1 MLDPLA
7 TASVKVNMLP
17 LASKVDPLD
26 GIQEARKGLIDKAL
40 SGIPLSDEDSM
51 NLATSSQSELVS
63 ICQAASIIRNKGKGI
78 DVTFSPKVFIPLTQ
92 LCKDFCGYCTFRKT
106 PSETSNLYM
115 TQEEVL
121 NLGIKG
127 QSMGCTEALFTLG
140 DRPEQRYPLAKS
152 WLRSHECVTTI
163 QYLQNS
169 CSLILNK
176 TSMLPHSNPG
186 ILSRKQLQSLKLVNA
201 SIGIMLETISDRL
214 TKSGM
219 PHDRAPSKWP
229 KVRLKTLNNAGSLK
243 IPFTTGILVGI
254 GETRKERVEAILAI
268 RESHRQHGHI
278 QEVIVQ
284 NFRAKKNT
292 LMFNHP
298 NTSTEDLLW
307 TVAMTRLVLGPN
319 ANIQVPPNLNSSDY
333 PLFLLAGI
341 NDWGGVSPLTI
352 DHVNPESP
360 WPKLEELHEN
370 TKSLGFNL
378 KPRLPIYPEYII
390 DRKPYLSENIRDRIQ
405 GLVDSAGYVKGGIA
419 RYVRGRN

>member
-1 MLDPLA
+1 
-7 TASVKVNMLP
+7 
-17 LASKVDPLD
+17 
-26 GIQEARKGLIDKAL
+26 
-40 SGIPLSDEDSM
+40 
-51 NLATSSQSELVS
+51 
-63 ICQAASIIRNKGKGI
+63 
-78 DVTFSPKVFIPLTQ
+78 
-92 LCKDFCGYCTFRKT
+92 
-106 PSETSNLYM
+106 
-115 TQEEVL
+115 
-121 NLGIKG
+121 
-127 QSMGCTEALFTLG
+127 
-140 DRPEQRYPLAKS
+140 
-152 WLRSHECVTTI
+152 
-163 QYLQNS
+163 
-169 CSLILNK
+169 
-176 TSMLPHSNPG
+176 
-186 ILSRKQLQSLKLVNA
+186 
-201 SIGIMLETISDRL
+201 
-214 TKSGM
+214 M

-360 WPKLEELHEN
+360 WPKLEELHQN
-370 TKSLGFNL
+370 TKLLGFNL

-390 DRKPYLSENIRDRIQ
+390 DQKPYLSENIRDRIQ
-405 GLVDSAGYVKGGIA
+405 GLVDSAGYVKGGIN